1 MILSNES
8 QGYLNVRP
16 LLPPPIGQYSSD
28 TSLYISINCRRK

>member
-28 TSLYISINCRRK
+28 QYSVNSNVII